1 MRKKNS
7 ATTGESFNTPF
18 SVSNKQSKINKKN
31 HSKNRYEQH
40 D

>member
-18 SVSNKQSKINKKN
+18 SVSNKQSKIKKK
-31 HSKNRYEQH
+31 SQ
-40 D
+40 